1 MKTQF
6 ILTLSLCALAF
17 SGFAA
22 KPQTPVDIGKLPDG
36 IERIDLFLLTGQS
49 NMKGRGTVPPD
60 QKEDSRIV
68 MMLMKGDQWVVARDP
83 LHTAIQKDSIDGSGN
98 AGVGPGLSFAQSVAA
113 HEPNV
118 MVGLIPCAVGGSKV
132 GQWQKG
138 VPNSLYDAAIE
149 RAKTALKQGAPGKVR
164 ICGVLWLQGESDTKE
179 ELYSSYQENFLKV
192 VDNVRADLNL
202 PELPF
207 IACTICSFI
216 EKRAAVYPHVKEINA
231 VLLNLP
237 NLRPH
242 TACVDARD
250 LTGSIGDN
258 LHYNT
263 ESQTVIGPRYAEKY
277 FALTAGS
284 KK

>member
-1 MKTQF
+1 MKQYF
-6 ILTLSLCALAF
+6 LRILFLCAMTSF
-17 SGFAA
+17 CFAA
-22 KPQTPVDIGKLPDG
+22 KPQTPADIGKLPEG
-36 IERIDLFLLTGQS
+36 IERIDLFLLMGQS
-49 NMKGRGTVPPD
+49 NMKGRGEVPPD
-60 QKEDSRIV
+60 QKADPRIV
-68 MMLMKGDQWVVARDP
+68 MMLMKGDQWVVACDP

-98 AGVGPGLSFAQSVAA
+98 AGVGPGLSFAQAVAA
-113 HEPNV
+113 REPGV
-118 MVGLIPCAVGGSKV
+118 MIGLIPCAAGGSKV

-138 VPNSLYDAAIE
+138 VSRSLYDEAIA

-179 ELYSSYQENFLKV
+179 ELYSLYQENFLKA

-207 IACTICSFI
+207 IACTIGSFI
-216 EKRAAVYPHVKEINA
+216 EKKAAVYPHVKEINA
-231 VLLNLP
+231 VLMNLP

-242 TACVDARD
+242 AACVDARD
-250 LTGSIGDN
+250 LPGSIGDN

-263 ESQTVIGPRYAEKY
+263 ESQTAIGPRYAEKY
-277 FALTAGS
+277 FELTAGS